1 MRMPTKGQWAQIKSS
16 ETRLGGG
23 VTPQGVSY
31 PGGFDQT
38 TPSLALQPGALRD
51 ILNFECSQSGGY
63 GRIAGYERYDGRPS
77 PSVAVF
83 SIVQF
88 VAFVNVPTV
97 GLTITQAVSGAT
109 GVVVA
114 VSNVT
119 GAFYVAVT
127 KVTGAFDYTHS
138 VTIPGPLTVGT
149 ATTPSSVLS
158 AQTNA
163 QYLAAAADVYRADI
177 GGVPGSGP
185 VRGVVAMT
193 FSGVDGVY
201 AFRDNAGATAS
212 ALYKSS
218 GAGWT
223 LVPFFNTVVFTAGGG
238 GGTGPV
244 DGGTLTQGG
253 VTATI
258 KRVMWASGTWGGGA
272 TAAGT
277 FVVTNP
283 AGGNFG
289 AGAATVTGGFT
300 LTLGGIQTAI
310 TMLPGGKFEFVKCNF
325 AGQLITRRIYG
336 SDGVNKC
343 FEFDGTTLAPI
354 TTGLSPDSPKHVTF
368 HKNFLFIAQASSIFY
383 CGAGTPFKW
392 TATDGGGEIATGDEV
407 NGMITLPGSQTSS
420 TLCVFMAGNT
430 AFLYGIDPASFNY
443 ILFNQGTGALPYSVQ
458 NLFDTCVLDH
468 LGAISIKTTLNYGNF
483 EPNALTKN
491 IFPFVQQERS
501 KIVASSVSRDKSQY
515 RMFFSDG
522 YGLWLTL
529 INQQYLGAGV
539 VLFPDPVSCC
549 DEQDLS
555 TGGEVTFFG
564 TGNTSGYVMQLDMG
578 TSFDGANID
587 AHITLAWDPFK
598 SPRILKRYRNASI
611 EVQGGAYALINFG
624 YQLGYGTPNIS
635 QPGIVPYPTN
645 FAAAAAWDSGFSWDQ
660 FVWDGQT
667 LTPTDVDMTG
677 TGENVQVMI
686 SSSTNYIAAYNV
698 NSVIY
703 AYSPRRMIRV

>member
-1 MRMPTKGQWAQIKSS
+1 MRMPTKGQWAQVKYN

-31 PGGFDQT
+31 PGGLDQT

-51 ILNFECSQSGGY
+51 VLNFECSQSGGY
-63 GRIAGYERYDGRPS
+63 GRIDGYERFDGRPS
-77 PSVAVF
+77 PSLAVF
-83 SIVQF
+83 QILQF
-88 VAFVNVPTV
+88 VSFTNVPAT
-97 GLTITQAVSGAT
+97 GLVATQAVSGAT
-109 GVVVA
+109 GVIIAVNNVA
-114 VSNVT
+114 
-119 GAFYVAVT
+119 GAFYIAVT
-127 KVTGAFDYTHS
+127 KITGTFDYTHS
-138 VTIPGPLTVGT
+138 VTVPGPITVGT
-149 ATTPSSVLS
+149 ATTPSVILT
-158 AQTNA
+158 AQVNA
-163 QYLAAAADVYRADI
+163 QYLAAAAAVYRADI
-177 GGVPGSGP
+177 GAVPGSGP

-193 FSGVDGVY
+193 FGGVDNVY

-212 ALYKSS
+212 ALYKAS
-218 GAGWT
+218 GSGWT
-223 LVPFFNTVVFTAGGG
+223 LVPFLNIISFTTGAG
-238 GGTGPV
+238 GGTGPL
-244 DGGTLTQGG
+244 DGATLTQGAN
-253 VTATI
+253 TATI
-258 KRVMWASGTWGGGA
+258 RRIMWATGSWGGSA
-272 TAAGT
+272 DAAGQ
-277 FVVTNP
+277 FVITTP
-283 AGGNFG
+283 APGNFG

-300 LTLGGIQTAI
+300 VVLSAIQTAI

-325 AGQLITRRIYG
+325 SGQLITRRIYG

-354 TTGLSPDSPKHVTF
+354 TTGLTPDTPKHVTF

-392 TATDGGGEIATGDEV
+392 SSTAGGGEIATGDEV

-420 TLCVFMAGNT
+420 TLAVFMAGNT
-430 AFLYGIDPASFNY
+430 AFLYGIDPASFNF
-443 ILFNQGTGALPYSVQ
+443 ILFNAGTGALPYSVQ

-468 LGAISIKTTLNYGNF
+468 LGAISIKTSLNYGNF
-483 EPNALTKN
+483 LPNSLTKN
-491 IFPFVQQERS
+491 IFPFVRQERS

-515 RMFFSDG
+515 RVFFSDG

-539 VLFPDPVSCC
+539 VLFPDPVFCI

-555 TGGEVTFFG
+555 TGGEVTYFG
-564 TGNTSGYVMQLDMG
+564 TGNTSGYVMMLDTG

-587 AHITLAWDPFK
+587 AHITLAWDAIK
-598 SPRILKRYRNASI
+598 SPRILKRFRAGSI

-635 QPGIVPYPTN
+635 QPSLVQYATN
-645 FAAAAAWDSGFSWDQ
+645 FAASAAWDAFTWDA

-667 LTPTDVDMTG
+667 LSPTEVDMTG
-677 TGENVQVMI
+677 TGENVQVTI

-703 AYSPRRMIRV
+703 HFTPRRGMRV